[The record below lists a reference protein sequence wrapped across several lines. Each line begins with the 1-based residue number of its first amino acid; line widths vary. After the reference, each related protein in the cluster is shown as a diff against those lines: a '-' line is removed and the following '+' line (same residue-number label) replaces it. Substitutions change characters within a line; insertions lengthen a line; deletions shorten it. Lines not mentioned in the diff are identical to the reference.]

1 MLGIMKKLALNNSN
15 TAGMSDVFKSG
26 NTLRCSSAKVH
37 SSCKGL
43 LFIFL
48 EQNGTSSSLLLMDAV
63 MTNNNEAYCKGTSPG
78 AANPCHKTFLRFR
91 LEGGPIKMHNNL
103 ITVSPNTSFSSDV
116 ASKSFSND
124 GQCDESEYER

>member
-1 MLGIMKKLALNNSN
+1 MKKLALNNSN

-63 MTNNNEAYCKGTSPG
+63 MTNNNEAYLQIIMYKCQSKGGHHDQKLP
-78 AANPCHKTFLRFR
+78 KT
-91 LEGGPIKMHNNL
+91 
-103 ITVSPNTSFSSDV
+103 TV
-116 ASKSFSND
+116 
-124 GQCDESEYER
+124 G